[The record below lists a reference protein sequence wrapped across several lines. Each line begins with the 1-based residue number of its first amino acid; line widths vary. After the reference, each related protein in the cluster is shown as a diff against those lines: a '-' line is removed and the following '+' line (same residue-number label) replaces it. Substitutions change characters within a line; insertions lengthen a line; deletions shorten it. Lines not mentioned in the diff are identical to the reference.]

1 MSGPTLKNWP
11 HDEHKGGRRMGSIRQ
26 YIKGNVARDRKR
38 GSVHSEENGEKC
50 DRCSSFLTLTLAANR
65 NDTADHKT

>member
-1 MSGPTLKNWP
+1 
-11 HDEHKGGRRMGSIRQ
+11 MGSIRQ